1 MTDLLAWRTIVMT
14 ALLVAVVLLAVVTI
28 ARERKRKPR

>member
-14 ALLVAVVLLAVVTI
+14 ALLVTVVLLAIITV